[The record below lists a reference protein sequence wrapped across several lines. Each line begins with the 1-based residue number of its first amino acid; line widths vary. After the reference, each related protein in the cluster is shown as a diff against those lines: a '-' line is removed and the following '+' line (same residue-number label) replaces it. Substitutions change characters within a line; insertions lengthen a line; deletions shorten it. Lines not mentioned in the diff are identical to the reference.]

1 MAGRSCFRGT
11 ATVAVASKPGDGKTD
26 AKEKC
31 LMSFD
36 FSKPSLFL
44 ATLCLGAS
52 FAVPSAFAADQSQDF
67 AGRVTDAMCGAAQHN
82 MVGKGADCIR
92 GCIRRGSRYAL
103 VVGDKVYALDTN
115 DKGALAELDK
125 LADHQATVTGQVKGN
140 VIAVASVAEAK

>member
-1 MAGRSCFRGT
+1 MSFVC
-11 ATVAVASKPGDGKTD
+11 SKPYV
-26 AKEKC
+26 
-31 LMSFD
+31 
-36 FSKPSLFL
+36 FL

-52 FAVPSAFAADQSQDF
+52 LALPSAFAADQSQDF
-67 AGRVTDAMCGAAQHN
+67 TGRVTDAMCGAAQHN

-115 DKGALAELDK
+115 DKSALAELDK

-140 VIAVASVAEAK
+140 VIAVASVTEAK